1 MEKRLTFCHP
11 GTFGDT
17 IYGMCAVKILG
28 GGDVYIKLNAMNEVA
43 WLAFGMV
50 NAGVHAG
57 RYTQSDLDF
66 LFPLLEHQSYIHNLD
81 VWRNET
87 VDYDLGTHYKFTTG
101 PKGWQGNQTECY
113 GLAMG
118 WDIYDPV
125 ISNKL
130 NHEPWLTPVEPLY
143 VPGRYIAVHRA
154 DRYNYNGD
162 PSSEWSTFIEQGL
175 SETGFFLGTDK
186 EHAAFEQKFGIKIY
200 HQKVKD
206 LLEMAK
212 YIQGCEL
219 FVGNQS
225 IHNSIAIG
233 LGKSYWLEI
242 RKDYEHTITRHGYGD
257 NWFPRINGYN
267 F

>member
-1 MEKRLTFCHP
+1 MKTKNFVTIS
-11 GTFGDT
+11 TFGD
-17 IYGMCAVKILG
+17 IIWLLCAIRMIG
-28 GGDVYIKLNAMNEVA
+28 GGNLYIKLNALDEWCQKILGWPNAGPHSGRLTQQDYDFIAPLLKSQDYLHEVA
-43 WLAFGMV
+43 VWNG
-50 NAGVHAG
+50 
-57 RYTQSDLDF
+57 QSDDYPILGDHF
-66 LFPLLEHQSYIHNLD
+66 KFHKGEH
-81 VWRNET
+81 
-87 VDYDLGTHYKFTTG
+87 
-101 PKGWQGNQTECY
+101 WQGNQTECY
-113 GLAMG
+113 ALAMG
-118 WDIYDPV
+118 WDIYDPI
-125 ISNKL
+125 ISNQL

-143 VPGRYIAVHRA
+143 IPGRYIAVHRA

-162 PSSEWSTFIEQGL
+162 PSSEWQTFIEQGL

-200 HQKVKD
+200 HQKVND

-242 RKDYEHTITRHGYGD
+242 RKDYEQTITRHGYGD